1 MSTAVARPIGW
12 SRPRPFRPRA
22 GYYARGLIWADYPAT
37 FPPEGRIED
46 WSFTR
51 ERDAADVNADV
62 RRMVDETGYCLF
74 KIGCRFDEIDDG
86 AAG

>member
-1 MSTAVARPIGW
+1 MSRYRFHVHRRRPAYRLVTA
-12 SRPRPFRPRA
+12 
-22 GYYARGLIWADYPAT
+22 AT

-74 KIGCRFDEIDDG
+74 KIGCRFDEIDDD